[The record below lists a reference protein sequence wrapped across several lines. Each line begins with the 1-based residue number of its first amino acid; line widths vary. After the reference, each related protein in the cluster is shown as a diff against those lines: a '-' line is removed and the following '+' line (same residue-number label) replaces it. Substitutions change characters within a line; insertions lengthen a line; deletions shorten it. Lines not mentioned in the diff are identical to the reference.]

1 MQEDPKE
8 YAGPQ
13 PGRFFALG
21 LVAAVIVIIALT
33 AGIVI
38 GHEVVISKQTSAL
51 GEAARQGINVLVAKA
66 FQTPSSRKIEI
77 PATIRGYV
85 ETALY
90 AQVAGYLK
98 QINVDKGD
106 RIRRGELLAVL
117 DTPDLDKQVADA
129 KANYWLQAIT
139 DKRNQILVRSDVI
152 PQQTADT
159 SHSMMLQAKAVY
171 QQLLAEQ
178 AYKRIL
184 APFDGI
190 VTTRYVDP
198 GALIPQSTATIA
210 ATPILAVATLA
221 PLRIYAYMPQSL
233 ALFVHNGDP
242 AEITVYERPGEVFTG
257 HVIRHPEALDAGSRT
272 MLVEVDLPNT
282 NLELYPG
289 MYAQFTTTVA
299 VGQTGTMVRDDSL
312 VFREGKVFVPV
323 VRSDHLR
330 LIPVALGYDNGL
342 MVQVNGDLHSDD
354 LVALNV
360 GQAAED
366 GELVHPVMASQ
377 TK

>member
-1 MQEDPKE
+1 MEEDPRE

-13 PGRFFALG
+13 PGRLFTVG

-33 AGIVI
+33 AGLVI

-51 GEAARQGINVLVAKA
+51 GEAARQGVNVLVAKA
-66 FQTPSSRKIEI
+66 FQTPPSRTIEI

-90 AQVAGYLK
+90 AQVAGYLR

-106 RIRRGELLAVL
+106 RIKRGELLAVL
-117 DTPDLDKQVADA
+117 YTPDLDKQVADA

-159 SHSMMLQAKAVY
+159 SHATMLQAEAMY
-171 QQLLAEQ
+171 EQLLAEQ

-198 GALIPQSTATIA
+198 GALIPQSTASTA
-210 ATPILAVATLA
+210 GTPIVAVATLA
-221 PLRIYAYMPQSL
+221 PLRIYANVPQSL

-242 AEITVYERPGEVFTG
+242 AEITVYERPGQIFAG
-257 HVIRHPEALDAGSRT
+257 HVIRHPEALDSGSRT

-282 NLELYPG
+282 NLALYPG
-289 MYAQFTTTVA
+289 MYAQFTITVA
-299 VGQTGTMVRDDSL
+299 MGETGTMIRDDAL
-312 VFREGKVFVPV
+312 VFRDGKVFVPV
-323 VRSDHLR
+323 VRSDRLR
-330 LIPVALGYDNGL
+330 LIPVVLGYDNGL
-342 MVQVNGDLHSDD
+342 MVQVNGDLHRDD

>member
-299 VGQTGTMVRDDSL
+299 VGLTGTMVRDDSL

>member
-1 MQEDPKE
+1 MNEDPRE

-21 LVAAVIVIIALT
+21 LVVAVIVIIALT
-33 AGIVI
+33 AGLVI

-51 GEAARQGINVLVAKA
+51 GEAARQGVNVLVAKA
-66 FQTPSSRKIEI
+66 FQTPPSRTIEI
-77 PATIRGYV
+77 PATIRGYI
-85 ETALY
+85 ETPLY
-90 AQVAGYLK
+90 AQVAGYLRR
-98 QINVDKGD
+98 INVDKGD
-106 RIRRGELLAVL
+106 RIKRGELLAVL

-129 KANYWLQAIT
+129 KANYWLQDIT

-152 PQQTADT
+152 PQQTADS

-171 QQLLAEQ
+171 EQLLAEQ

-221 PLRIYAYMPQSL
+221 PLRVYAYMPQSL

-242 AEITVYERPGEVFTG
+242 AEITVYERPGQVFTG

-282 NLELYPG
+282 NLALYPG
-289 MYAQFTTTVA
+289 MYAQFKTTVA
-299 VGQTGTMVRDDSL
+299 MGETGTLVRDDAL
-312 VFREGKVFVPV
+312 VFRDGKVFVPV

-330 LIPVALGYDNGL
+330 LIPVVLGYDNGL
-342 MVQVNGDLHSDD
+342 MVQVNGDLNRDD